1 MTLAAASNALHKNA
15 LYLPCPAS
23 YVGGMLRRTII
34 LLLSWP
40 VPAMAMNWEGH
51 DDWMLDY
58 GMADVFMAAV
68 PEARPLPSR
77 DCPVT
82 PDMAAKNPYEQIPLP
97 RHRCPVPPDK
107 PYPSR

>member
-1 MTLAAASNALHKNA
+1 MNA
-15 LYLPCPAS
+15 LYLLYSSS
-23 YVGGMLRRTII
+23 YGEKMLRRAII
-34 LLLSWP
+34 LLLCWP

-68 PEARPLPSR
+68 PEARPPPPR

-82 PDMAAKNPYEQIPLP
+82 PEMAAKNPYEQIPLP
-97 RHRCPVPPDK
+97 KHRCPVPSPE
-107 PYPSR
+107 SGLAR